1 MRLERGNDRLGDLV
15 LHRKHVC
22 KFAVVVLGPN
32 VASSGDVVELC
43 GYAKAVATLAHTAL
57 DDIADA
63 EFLGELLH
71 MDGLALVDE

>member
-1 MRLERGNDRLGDLV
+1 MWL
-15 LHRKHVC
+15 
-22 KFAVVVLGPN
+22 P
-32 VASSGDVVELC
+32 VASVVELC
-43 GYAKAVATLAHTAL
+43 GYAQAVATLAHTAL